1 MENIEIVFYTIIG
14 LLFINLYT
22 FKLRIWK
29 QYRTVVAYAADKASK
44 SNDHLSIGLWFKSQ
58 SKLYKKKLAVYII
71 FVILVS
77 LIIYYALDNE
87 KSYWIT
93 LLVIIEIALFVEHLK
108 TFDYCNK
115 TCVELLGYE
124 LIKIAPH
131 SFEVEGFPYILKQYK
146 SGFINKELF
155 MSCMGLVM
163 GGYSFIT
170 KFGLTFELTLLFY
183 FYSM

>member
-1 MENIEIVFYTIIG
+1 MENIEIFFYTIIG

-22 FKLRIWK
+22 FKLRIWR

-58 SKLYKKKLAVYII
+58 SKLYKNKLAAYFV
-71 FVILVS
+71 FVISVG
-77 LIIYYALDNE
+77 LIIYYLLDNE

-93 LLVIIEIALFVEHLK
+93 LLIVIEIALFVEHLK
-108 TFDYCNK
+108 AFDYCNK

-124 LIKIAPH
+124 LIKIAPQ
-131 SFEVEGFPYILKQYK
+131 SFDVEGFPYILKQYK

-155 MSCMGLVM
+155 MSCMSLVM

-170 KFGLTFELTLLFY
+170 KFGLVFELALLFY
-183 FYSM
+183 LYSV